1 MSINTASEPKTRSKV
16 YYGWFIVAAGFVNQM
31 IAGALLQR
39 SYGAYV
45 VLLREEFGW
54 SKAALSG
61 VFSMQQIENG
71 LLGPIQGT
79 LLDKFGPKMTM
90 RVGIVMFGAGLIAF
104 SQIQSLT
111 AFYVCFLCI
120 AVGSSLGGF
129 FPLTVVLVNWFNKK
143 RARALS
149 TMQMGGAL
157 GGVMVPIVALALETW
172 GWRPTAFVSGVAVML
187 ICLPL
192 TSVIKRRPEDFGLRV
207 DGDAEP
213 PATSVDVDINA
224 PSDSRYDFTLKQA
237 MHTSAFWLISMGHGW
252 ALIIVSAVNV
262 HAALHITEGLGYSLA
277 LASLV
282 VTVITASQMFGTVLA
297 GAIGDRFDK
306 RLIAMSCMAAH
317 TSGLL
322 MLAIFSEVFFLFGFA
337 ILHGTAWGLRGPMM
351 QAIRADYFGRTYYG
365 AILGTS
371 SLVTMWG
378 SILGPLVAGFM
389 ADRTGSYQAGFIFLA
404 LLSGLGAVFFLLTR
418 RPVHPD
424 LVASSESERLLN

>member
-1 MSINTASEPKTRSKV
+1 MSVNTAPKPATGRKI

-31 IAGALLQR
+31 VAGALLQR
-39 SYGAYV
+39 SYGAYL

-71 LLGPIQGT
+71 LLGPIQGQ
-79 LLDKFGPKMTM
+79 LLDKFGPKLTM
-90 RVGIVMFGAGLIAF
+90 RFGIVMFGLGLIGF

-111 AFYVCFLCI
+111 GFYACFLCI

-172 GWRPTAFVSGVAVML
+172 GWRPTAFVSGVAVMA
-187 ICLPL
+187 ICLPITAFL
-192 TSVIKRRPEDFGLRV
+192 HHRPEDKGLRV
-207 DGDAEP
+207 DGDDEP
-213 PATSVDVDINA
+213 AATTVEVDVDA
-224 PSDSRYDFTLKQA
+224 PSESRYDFTLKQA
-237 MHTSAFWLISMGHGW
+237 MRTPAFWLISMGHGW

-277 LASLV
+277 LASFV
-282 VTVITASQMFGTVLA
+282 TTVITASQMAGTVL
-297 GAIGDRFDK
+297 GGTIGDRFDK
-306 RLIAMSCMAAH
+306 RLIAMSCMAGH
-317 TSGLL
+317 TAGLL
-322 MLAIFSEVFFLFGFA
+322 LLAVFSGVFFLFAFA

-389 ADRTGSYQAGFIFLA
+389 ADRTGSYQVGFIFLA
-404 LLSGLGAVFFLLTR
+404 ILSGMGAVFFFLTK

-424 LVASSESERLLN
+424 LQVAANVGRS

>member
-1 MSINTASEPKTRSKV
+1 MSVPSLFKTKTGPV
-16 YYGWFIVAAGFVNQM
+16 YYGWLIVAAGFANQM
-31 IAGALLQR
+31 IASALLQR

-79 LLDKFGPKMTM
+79 LLDKFGPKLTM
-90 RVGIVMFGAGLIAF
+90 RVGIIMFGLGMVAF
-104 SQIQSLT
+104 SQINSLT
-111 AFYVCFLCI
+111 GFYITFLVI

-129 FPLTVVLVNWFNKK
+129 FPLTVVLVNWFNKR

-157 GGVMVPIVALALETW
+157 GGVMVPLVAIALETW
-172 GWRPTAFVSGVAVML
+172 GWRPTAFVSGVAIMV

-192 TSVIKRRPEDFGLRV
+192 TSFIQHKPEDMGLRV

-213 PATSVDVDINA
+213 EETVSKVDVDA
-224 PSDSRYDFTLKQA
+224 SPARYDFTLAQA
-237 MHTSAFWLISMGHGW
+237 LRTPAFYLISLGHGS

-262 HAALHITEGLGYSLA
+262 HAALHITEDLGYSLA

-282 VTVITASQMFGTVLA
+282 MTMITASQMAGTVLG

-306 RLIAMSCMAAH
+306 RLIAVACMGLH
-317 TSGLL
+317 TLGLL
-322 MLAIFSEVFFLFGFA
+322 FLAIFSNLFFVFGFA
-337 ILHGTAWGLRGPMM
+337 VLHGVAWGLRGPMM

-371 SLVTMWG
+371 SLVTMFG
-378 SILGPLVAGFM
+378 SIIGPLVAGFM
-389 ADRTGSYQAGFIFLA
+389 ADRTGNYEAGFIFLSI
-404 LLSGLGAVFFLLTR
+404 LSGLGAIFFLMTK

-424 LVASSESERLLN
+424 LVES

>member
-1 MSINTASEPKTRSKV
+1 VAIDTQNKPAATRKV
-16 YYGWFIVAAGFVNQM
+16 YYGWLIVAAGFVNQM

-79 LLDKFGPKMTM
+79 LLDKFGPKLTM
-90 RVGIVMFGAGLIAF
+90 RVGIVMFGVGLIAF
-104 SQIQSLT
+104 SRIESIT
-111 AFYVCFLCI
+111 AFYLCFLCI

-157 GGVMVPIVALALETW
+157 GGVMVPIVAVALETW
-172 GWRPTAFVSGVAVML
+172 GWRATALVSGIAVML

-192 TSVIKRRPEDFGLRV
+192 TSVIKRRPEDIGLRV
-207 DGDAEP
+207 DGEAEP
-213 PATSVDVDINA
+213 PPTPVDVDIDVV
-224 PSDSRYDFTLKQA
+224 SDSRYDFTLKQA
-237 MHTSAFWLISMGHGW
+237 MHTPAFWLISLGHGW

-306 RLIAMSCMAAH
+306 RLIAMSCMAGH
-317 TSGLL
+317 TAGLL
-322 MLAIFSEVFFLFGFA
+322 FLAVFSQVFFLFGFA
-337 ILHGTAWGLRGPMM
+337 VLHGTAWGLRGPMM

-378 SILGPLVAGFM
+378 SILGPLVAGVM
-389 ADRTGSYQAGFIFLA
+389 ADRTGSYEAGFIFLA
-404 LLSGLGAVFFLLTR
+404 LLSGMGAVFFLLTK

-424 LVASSESERLLN
+424 LVNNG

>member
-1 MSINTASEPKTRSKV
+1 
-16 YYGWFIVAAGFVNQM
+16 
-31 IAGALLQR
+31 
-39 SYGAYV
+39 
-45 VLLREEFGW
+45 
-54 SKAALSG
+54 
-61 VFSMQQIENG
+61 
-71 LLGPIQGT
+71 
-79 LLDKFGPKMTM
+79 M
-90 RVGIVMFGAGLIAF
+90 RVGIVMFGLGLMAF
-104 SQIQSLT
+104 SRIESLT
-111 AFYVCFLCI
+111 GFYICFLVI

-172 GWRPTAFVSGVAVML
+172 GWRPTALVSGIAVMA
-187 ICLPL
+187 ICLPI
-192 TSVIKRRPEDFGLRV
+192 TAFIQRRPEDMGLRV
-207 DGDAEP
+207 DGEAEP
-213 PATSVDVDINA
+213 AATSVAVDVDA
-224 PSDSRYDFTLKQA
+224 SPTRYDFTLQQA
-237 MHTSAFWLISMGHGW
+237 MRTHAFWLISLGHGS

-277 LASLV
+277 VASLV
-282 VTVITASQMFGTVLA
+282 VTMITAAQMAGTVLA

-306 RLIAMSCMAAH
+306 RLIAVACMASH
-317 TSGLL
+317 TAGLL
-322 MLAIFSEVFFLFGFA
+322 FLAVFSNLFFVFAFA

-378 SILGPLVAGFM
+378 SILGPLVAGIM
-389 ADRTGSYQAGFIFLA
+389 ADRTGSYEAGFIFLA
-404 LLSGLGAVFFLLTR
+404 LLSGLGAVFFLMTK

-424 LVASSESERLLN
+424 LVAKADVGRV